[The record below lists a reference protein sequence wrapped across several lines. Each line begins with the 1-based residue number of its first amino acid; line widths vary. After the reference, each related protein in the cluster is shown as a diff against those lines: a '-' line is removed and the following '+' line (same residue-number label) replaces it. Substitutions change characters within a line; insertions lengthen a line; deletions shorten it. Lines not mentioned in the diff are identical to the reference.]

1 MKGINKIFFE
11 DNKYKDK
18 INSITNLR
26 LLSFEIYKFYLL
38 YLFIAII
45 SKLSHIFPLNFFFE
59 MNFNFYNLIKIFIY
73 YLIIDMCYFILFK
86 NNTGIKSFN
95 ELIISF
101 IIFIFYIFI

>member
-26 LLSFEIYKFYLL
+26 LLCFEIYKFFLL
-38 YLFIAII
+38 YLFITII

-59 MNFNFYNLIKIFIY
+59 MNFNFYSLIKIFI
-73 YLIIDMCYFILFK
+73 
-86 NNTGIKSFN
+86 
-95 ELIISF
+95 
-101 IIFIFYIFI
+101 